1 MTVAIDE
8 LKRMA
13 RQALVLWALPDQQ
26 PELLKYRENAVFRV
40 RLANGDQAALRLH
53 RSGYHSEAS
62 LRSELLWMDDLRR
75 SGLRVPQPLP
85 AADGSLLVSIEGSK
99 PQFADLI
106 GWVAGTQIGETGKR
120 LEHAPVELAAIYRA
134 VGTAMAEVHNSADR
148 WIAPADFHRP
158 AWDADG
164 LLGDAPLWGRF
175 WDCPAMSAS
184 DRLYFSDLRPR
195 LRERLRAVS
204 DDLDFG
210 LIHADLVRENV
221 LVDGDS
227 VALIDFDDCGY
238 GWRLFDIATTL
249 LRNRQEEHYA
259 LIRSALLE
267 GYRSRRKLEQAA
279 LAHLPL
285 FLLLR
290 SLTYIGW
297 AGARPELPD
306 AADRMVRYVRDAREL
321 ADALDETP

>member
-1 MTVAIDE
+1 MIDE

-13 RQALVLWALPDQQ
+13 RRALARWALPDQQ

-40 RLANGDQAALRLH
+40 RLANGGQAALRLH
-53 RSGYHSEAS
+53 RPGYHSQAS

-75 SGLRVPQPLP
+75 RGLRVPQPLP
-85 AADGSLLVSIEGSK
+85 ATDGSLLVAIEGRQ

-106 GWVAGTQIGETGKR
+106 GWVAGRQIGETGKL
-120 LEHAPVELAAIYRA
+120 LEHSPGELAVIYRA
-134 VGTAMAEVHNSADR
+134 LGEAMADVHSAADR
-148 WIAPADFHRP
+148 WTKPADFHRA
-158 AWDADG
+158 AWDAEG

-175 WDCPAMSAS
+175 WDCALMSEN
-184 DRLYFSDLRPR
+184 DRLFLGDLRLR
-195 LRERLRAVS
+195 LRKRLLAVAAG
-204 DDLDFG
+204 LDFG

-259 LIRSALLE
+259 LIKSSLLE
-267 GYRSRRKLEQAA
+267 GYRSRRKLEAAA

-297 AGARPELPD
+297 AGERPELPD
-306 AADRMVRYVRDAREL
+306 AAARMARYVKDARQL
-321 ADALDETP
+321 ADALDEKP